1 MAALRTTLQR
11 LRPGSA
17 PLSQSFTNRAYQPAL
32 RAFTT
37 TPQTLNNN
45 TENDIPNINITNY
58 YTLFPSTLPSGP
70 PPNPETKFDIPL
82 RTLRTEFLSLQ
93 NRTHPDKY
101 PPGAPKQKAE
111 ALSALLNEAYRT
123 LSDPLARAQYLL
135 KIQHNIDVTAEESAA
150 TDKQALDPE
159 TLMAVM
165 EVQEKI
171 EELAEEEGSG
181 EEAEKVIEEMKGEN
195 RERVEEGVK
204 VLGEMVERGDVEGM
218 RRECVRLRFW
228 YSVGEG
234 LKEWTPGVR
243 EIRLVH

>member
-11 LRPGSA
+11 LRPGSS
-17 PLSQSFTNRAYQPAL
+17 PLPQSFANRAYQPAL
-32 RAFTT
+32 RPFIT
-37 TPQTLNNN
+37 TPRTLNSN
-45 TENDIPNINITNY
+45 TEDDIPNINITNY
-58 YTLFPSTLPSGP
+58 YTLFPSTLPNGP
-70 PPNPETKFDIPL
+70 PPATKFDIPL
-82 RTLRTEFLSLQ
+82 RTLRAEFLSLQ
-93 NRTHPDKY
+93 NRTHPDKF

-123 LSDPLARAQYLL
+123 LSDPLTRAQYLL
-135 KIQHNIDVTAEESAA
+135 RIQHGIDVTAEESAA

-181 EEAEKVIEEMKGEN
+181 EEAQKVIEDMKGEN

-204 VLGEMVERGDVEGM
+204 VLGEMVEKGDVEGM

>member
-1 MAALRTTLQR
+1 M
-11 LRPGSA
+11 
-17 PLSQSFTNRAYQPAL
+17 
-32 RAFTT
+32 
-37 TPQTLNNN
+37 
-45 TENDIPNINITNY
+45 
-58 YTLFPSTLPSGP
+58 
-70 PPNPETKFDIPL
+70 
-82 RTLRTEFLSLQ
+82 
-93 NRTHPDKY
+93 
-101 PPGAPKQKAE
+101 
-111 ALSALLNEAYRT
+111 
-123 LSDPLARAQYLL
+123 
-135 KIQHNIDVTAEESAA
+135 TAEESAA